1 MTGFYECLLLHGNC
15 LSAWRKS
22 RQQKIFF
29 RYCTVIRRLGLK
41 VSKVLQ
47 YFGVIDL
54 FQLFFRSVDAE
65 QSVVICFQQV
75 LLVAC
80 FRFSHLGWVNLD
92 YNGNLFTK
100 MEIISEQRIKIFIP
114 GIKLVDTNNQ
124 NSYGRGL
131 VLGIKYTSR
140 QLAQRL

>member
-1 MTGFYECLLLHGNC
+1 MSVCFCMEAVCPHGGNQD
-15 LSAWRKS
+15 SRKS
-22 RQQKIFF
+22 FSGIAPSSGDWDSRYPRYFNILELLTFF
-29 RYCTVIRRLGLK
+29 SCFSG
-41 VSKVLQ
+41 
-47 YFGVIDL
+47 
-54 FQLFFRSVDAE
+54 VDAE

-131 VLGIKYTSR
+131 VLGIKYNSR